1 MGQATTSTP
10 PTEAVR
16 DALDAARDA
25 TDGRETIDNRERGCG
40 HLDPNACYVR
50 SDTAALS
57 APDGDIPRFV
67 RFDDPVEYREHT
79 GRGAIIPGYKPFP
92 GDSFTKHYAADG
104 RTASPPGDIDA
115 HFDRLDRHGFDGDH
129 YADITSCHATDIL
142 MSVGTTNY
150 ATPDEYIDEARDRG
164 VNLKI
169 PVSDRQAPPVIEPL
183 RTRVFV
189 IHPHGCGDGRP
200 AIIGYA
206 YLTRNVFTTGTQ
218 ASADDPDV
226 PGWAADFADTR
237 DDFDIVD
244 RGEPVGADEEIDDA
258 QTTLEVSTI
267 TRQEA
272 TARVE
277 ANEGPDA
284 ARDPTDLVPSDDD
297 GRDVEAASDADD
309 TDTAEVPIE
318 DLQYNTLKAKASS
331 ADLDVG
337 SSPSKAD
344 LVAALHDIGIET
356 ATRVD
361 GGSD

>member
-1 MGQATTSTP
+1 MAQATQSTP
-10 PTEAVR
+10 TTKAVHA
-16 DALDAARDA
+16 ALDAARDA

-50 SDTAALS
+50 SDTAVLS
-57 APDGDIPRFV
+57 SVDDDIPLFA

-92 GDSFTKHYAADG
+92 GNSFTKHYAADG

-129 YADITSCHATDIL
+129 FADITSCHATDIL
-142 MSVGTTNY
+142 MSVGATNY

-169 PVSDRQAPPVIEPL
+169 PVSDRQAPPKIDPL

-200 AIIGYA
+200 GIIGYA
-206 YLTRNVFTTGTQ
+206 YLTRNVFTTGTNPT
-218 ASADDPDV
+218 DDDADV

-244 RGEPVGADEEIDDA
+244 RGEPVPADATDIDDA
-258 QTTLEVSTI
+258 QTTLQSSADD
-267 TRQEA
+267 QS
-272 TARVE
+272 
-277 ANEGPDA
+277 DA
-284 ARDPTDLVPSDDD
+284 APVADTVVASDED
-297 GRDVEAASDADD
+297 GQDVEPATDTDD
-309 TDTAEVPIE
+309 TEVPIE
-318 DLQYNTLKAKASS
+318 ALQYNTLKAKASS
-331 ADLDVG
+331 TGVDVG
-337 SSPSKAD
+337 ASPSKTD
-344 LVAALHDIGIET
+344 LVDALRDIGIET

>member
-1 MGQATTSTP
+1 MAQSTQP
-10 PTEAVR
+10 TPTTEAVH

-25 TDGRETIDNRERGCG
+25 ADGRETIDNRERGCG

-57 APDGDIPRFV
+57 TPDGEIPRFV

-92 GDSFTKHYAADG
+92 GNSFTKHYAADG

-129 YADITSCHATDIL
+129 YAAITSCHATDIL

-150 ATPDEYIDEARDRG
+150 ATPDEYIDEARARG

-169 PVSDRQAPPVIEPL
+169 PVSDRQAPPTIEPL

-189 IHPHGCGDGRP
+189 IHPDGCGDGRP
-200 AIIGYA
+200 GIIGYA

-218 ASADDPDV
+218 ASADDADV
-226 PGWAADFADTR
+226 PGWADDFAATR

-244 RGEPVGADEEIDDA
+244 RGEPVGTDEDIDDA
-258 QTTLEVSTI
+258 QTTLQAS
-267 TRQEA
+267 A
-272 TARVE
+272 K
-277 ANEGPDA
+277 
-284 ARDPTDLVPSDDD
+284 D

-337 SSPSKAD
+337 SSPAKAD

-356 ATRVD
+356 ATRVG